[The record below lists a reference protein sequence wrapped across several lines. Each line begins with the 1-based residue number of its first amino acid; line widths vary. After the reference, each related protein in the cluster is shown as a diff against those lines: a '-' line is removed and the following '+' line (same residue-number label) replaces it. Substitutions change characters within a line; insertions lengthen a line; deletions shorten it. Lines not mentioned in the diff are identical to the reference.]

1 MDKQINLDE
10 VFFHSLEP
18 FGEFE
23 RSKKSF
29 KKLEAVL
36 KNGNILSR
44 QLQLEQNKNNES
56 MQDVL
61 SNYLDEKH
69 NYNWNGMH
77 HISICKK
84 SSDENANTNS
94 NAFDEYVAGNAGIG
108 IILSKEVANLI
119 DNERTEVMDGEFQ
132 IPDKIPL
139 EYMVGIFCG
148 GKSCNEITND
158 ILQAKNSGISNN
170 EIKQV
175 LPHILVEN
183 QIENCQKINILLNNY
198 GYTNTPIYS
207 TRDGYEIGDVQNL
220 IENFGFQDLCE

>member
-1 MDKQINLDE
+1 MYKQINLDE

-29 KKLEAVL
+29 KKLETIL
-36 KNGNILSR
+36 KNGNIFSR

-61 SNYLDEKH
+61 TKYLDEKYS
-69 NYNWNGMH
+69 YNWNGMH

-84 SSDENANTNS
+84 CSDENTAANS
-94 NAFDEYVAGNAGIG
+94 KAFEEYVSGNAGIG
-108 IILSKEVANLI
+108 LILSKEVGNLI
-119 DNERTEVMDGEFQ
+119 DSERTQIMDGEFQ

-158 ILQAKNSGISNN
+158 ILQAKNSGISND
-170 EIKQV
+170 EIKQA
-175 LPHILVEN
+175 LPHTLVEN

-198 GYTNTPIYS
+198 GYNNTPIYS

-220 IENFGFQDLCE
+220 IANFDTQDLCE